1 MIAPVCAQTT
11 VVRAARMVD
20 VVNGR
25 LVAPAVVVVEGE
37 RIRAVNPG
45 TVAAG
50 AAVVDLGDVT
60 LAPGFHDMHVHI
72 LMPDGTTYRRAM
84 VAEEAGYGLLRSLG
98 NAEKMLMAGFTTVRE
113 LGQLQVTRELLA
125 VSMGRAGDAGWIAS
139 PRITAAGH
147 AITITGGHIDPDMQA
162 AIVPGLFRLGP
173 EMGVANGVDEVTRAV
188 REQIKAGARVIKISA
203 TAGVMSVEDSVG
215 AQQMTDA
222 EIRAAVEEA
231 GRHGVKVAAHAHGPE
246 GILAAVKAGVASIEH
261 GSILTDEIIALMK
274 QRGTYLVPTT
284 HLADTIDLTGA
295 PAVVKQKADA
305 VLPVA
310 RASVRKAALAGV
322 KIALGTDAPLVPFGE
337 NAKEFGAM
345 VARGMTA
352 AEALRAGTVNAAEL
366 LGAKDRG
373 QIAAGMAADLVAVK
387 GNPLEDVRATERV
400 VFVMKAGR
408 VYRKP

>member
-1 MIAPVCAQTT
+1 M
-11 VVRAARMVD
+11 
-20 VVNGR
+20 
-25 LVAPAVVVVEGE
+25 
-37 RIRAVNPG
+37 
-45 TVAAG
+45 
-50 AAVVDLGDVT
+50 
-60 LAPGFHDMHVHI
+60 
-72 LMPDGTTYRRAM
+72 
-84 VAEEAGYGLLRSLG
+84 
-98 NAEKMLMAGFTTVRE
+98 
-113 LGQLQVTRELLA
+113 
-125 VSMGRAGDAGWIAS
+125 
-139 PRITAAGH
+139 
-147 AITITGGHIDPDMQA
+147 
-162 AIVPGLFRLGP
+162 PGLFRLGP
-173 EMGVANGVDEVTRAV
+173 ELGVANGVDEVTRAV
-188 REQIKAGARVIKISA
+188 REQIKMGARVIKISA

-274 QRGTYLVPTT
+274 QRGTFLVPTT

-295 PAVVKQKADA
+295 PPVVKQKADE
-305 VLPVA
+305 VLPLA
-310 RASVRKAALAGV
+310 KASVRKAALAGV

-373 QIAAGMAADLVAVK
+373 QIAAGMVADLVAVK

>member
-1 MIAPVCAQTT
+1 
-11 VVRAARMVD
+11 
-20 VVNGR
+20 
-25 LVAPAVVVVEGE
+25 
-37 RIRAVNPG
+37 
-45 TVAAG
+45 
-50 AAVVDLGDVT
+50 
-60 LAPGFHDMHVHI
+60 
-72 LMPDGTTYRRAM
+72 
-84 VAEEAGYGLLRSLG
+84 
-98 NAEKMLMAGFTTVRE
+98 
-113 LGQLQVTRELLA
+113 
-125 VSMGRAGDAGWIAS
+125 
-139 PRITAAGH
+139 
-147 AITITGGHIDPDMQA
+147 
-162 AIVPGLFRLGP
+162 
-173 EMGVANGVDEVTRAV
+173 
-188 REQIKAGARVIKISA
+188 
-203 TAGVMSVEDSVG
+203 
-215 AQQMTDA
+215 
-222 EIRAAVEEA
+222 
-231 GRHGVKVAAHAHGPE
+231 
-246 GILAAVKAGVASIEH
+246 VASIEH
-261 GSILTDEIIALMK
+261 GSMLTEESIALMK

-373 QIAAGMAADLVAVK
+373 QIAAGMVADVVAVR